1 MYKELLLTIYAFTIA
16 LVVPAQTTPFEEQE
30 VELLAF
36 GIGIKGGVGLSFPDV
51 GEWNNP
57 TVTNLGVHERVGMHL
72 GAVGMWPLSTS
83 LAFRP
88 ELNYAS
94 QGFKE
99 TGGSTPAPFG
109 GRTVKHHYLQV
120 PLMMQLALSNYVC
133 FYTGPKFGY
142 MIQTSEGFKRGDLA
156 WDLGLSAINSW
167 HLGVDVRYSSGI
179 LNIAPKRHPAI
190 ARMKNKVLQV
200 GLIYLFTV
208 KK

>member
-1 MYKELLLTIYAFTIA
+1 MRKKLLLFVCAFATM
-16 LVVPAQTTPFEEQE
+16 LTLRAQTTPFEEQAM
-30 VELLAF
+30 ELLAF
-36 GIGIKGGVGLSFPDV
+36 GIGIKGGIGLSVPDV
-51 GEWNNP
+51 GEWNNQ

-99 TGGSTPAPFG
+99 TGSSTSAPFG

-142 MIQTSEGFKRGDLA
+142 MVQSSEGFKRGDLA

-167 HLGVDVRYSSGI
+167 HLGFDVRYSSGI
-179 LNIAPKRHPAI
+179 VNIAPKRHPAI

-200 GLIYLFTV
+200 GVIYLFTV